1 MGPIEHIR
9 REVLKISQAELAR
22 VAETTQPTVSR
33 WERGKLEPS
42 RAELAKI
49 RQEITEKNLQ
59 WSDSWFFDAPRDPA
73 PSLEEAR

>member
-33 WERGKLEPS
+33 WERGELEPS

-59 WSDSWFFDAPRDPA
+59 WNDSWFFDAPPDPA